1 MEGLQEFLSREFYH
15 NTLENWAISLSM
27 IFGAVIIARI
37 FHWFLNKIAES
48 FTQKTASSLDDLLL
62 KASKEP
68 SVFIV
73 AVLASWY
80 GLERLHFTDAIDD
93 MIGAVYYFVVTVG
106 VTWLLV
112 RLVDAVIE
120 KYLLPLAEK
129 TESDFDDQLLP
140 IIQKGARTLLW
151 ILGIIVALNNAGYN
165 VSAIIA
171 GMGIGGLAFA
181 MAAKD
186 SISNIF
192 GGFTIFTDKPFKIN
206 DRIKINGFDGTVTEI
221 GLRSTRLKTLEGR
234 TVTIPNSK
242 FTDGMV
248 ENVTLE
254 PTRKIV
260 MNIGLIYDTTP
271 EQMEQAMSILDEIHK
286 NTDGVDEVRHIAF
299 TDFGDFSL
307 GITFIYYIRK
317 GADILGVR
325 SGMNLKILKE
335 FNANGLEMAFPTQT
349 IYTKKED

>member
-1 MEGLQEFLSREFYH
+1 MEGFTEFFAKEFYY
-15 NTLENWAISLSM
+15 NTIGDWAVSLVI
-27 IFGAVIIARI
+27 IFGAVIIARM
-37 FHWFLNKIAES
+37 FYWFLNRIVQS
-48 FTQKTASSLDDLLL
+48 FTKKTESNLDDLLVM
-62 KASKEP
+62 ASKEP

-73 AVLASWY
+73 AILASWY
-80 GLERLHFTDAIDD
+80 GLERLSFTEDIDH
-93 MIGAVYYFVVTVG
+93 MIGNVYYFLVTIG

-112 RLVDAVIE
+112 RLIDAFIE
-120 KYLLPLAEK
+120 EYLLPLAAK

-140 IIQKGARTLLW
+140 IIQKAASSVLW

-171 GMGIGGLAFA
+171 GMGIGGIAFA

-186 SISNIF
+186 TIANVF

-206 DRIKINGFDGTVTEI
+206 DRIKINGFDGTVVEI
-221 GLRSTRLKTLEGR
+221 GIRSTRLKTLEGR
-234 TVTIPNSK
+234 IVTIPNSK

-254 PTRKIV
+254 PTRKVV
-260 MNIGLIYDTTP
+260 MKLGLIYDTTP
-271 EQMEQAMSILDEIHK
+271 DQMEKAMSILDEIHK
-286 NTDGVDEVRHIAF
+286 TVSATDDTRYISF

-307 GITFIYYIRK
+307 GITYIYYIKK
-317 GADILGVR
+317 GADIFNVR
-325 SGMNLKILKE
+325 SEMNLKILKE

-349 IYTKKED
+349 IYTKKEA

>member
-1 MEGLQEFLSREFYH
+1 MEGLQEFLANEFYH
-15 NTLENWAISLSM
+15 NTLENWAISLFM
-27 IFGAVIIARI
+27 IFGAVLIARL
-37 FHWFLNKIAES
+37 FHWFLNKIMES
-48 FTQKTASSLDDLLL
+48 VTQKTNSVVDDILL

-73 AVLASWY
+73 AILASWY
-80 GLERLHFTDAIDD
+80 GLERLHFTPEIDE
-93 MIGAVYYFVVTVG
+93 MIGAVYNFIITIG
-106 VTWLLV
+106 VTWLIV
-112 RLVDAVIE
+112 RLIDAIIE
-120 KYLLPLAEK
+120 QYLVPLAQK

-140 IIQKGARTLLW
+140 IIQKGVGSIFW
-151 ILGIIVALNNAGYN
+151 ILGVIVALNNAGYN

-234 TVTIPNSK
+234 IVTIPNSK
-242 FTDGMV
+242 FTDGLV

-254 PTRKIV
+254 PTRKVV
-260 MNIGLIYDTTP
+260 MNLGLTYDTSP
-271 EQMEQAMSILDEIHK
+271 EQMELAMKILSDIHQE
-286 NTDGVDEVRHIAF
+286 TLGLDEVRHIAF

-307 GITFIYYIRK
+307 GITFVFFINK
-317 GADILGVR
+317 GADILNIR
-325 SGMNLKILKE
+325 SQINLRILKE
-335 FNANGLEMAFPTQT
+335 FNTNGLEMAFPTQT
-349 IYTKKED
+349 IYTKKE